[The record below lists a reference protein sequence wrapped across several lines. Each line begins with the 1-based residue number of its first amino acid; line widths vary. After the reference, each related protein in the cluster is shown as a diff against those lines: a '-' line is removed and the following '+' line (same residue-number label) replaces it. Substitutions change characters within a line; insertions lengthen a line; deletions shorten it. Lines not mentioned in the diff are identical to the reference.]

1 MMGFTASMLGGFA
14 TMACDKTRRFC
25 AFRIKTLTARP
36 GGKKR
41 FCS

>member
-14 TMACDKTRRFC
+14 TTARDKTRRFC
-25 AFRIKTLTARP
+25 AFRIKTLTAHP
-36 GGKKR
+36 SGKKR